1 MTFDVLVNVIGHERK
16 VEDEGDPVA
25 VDEKEECEEAMDG
38 CFWDDVC
45 VQAVAEIDWVDIV
58 TVGISQHMYIY

>member
-1 MTFDVLVNVIGHERK
+1 MVFDILVDVISHERK

-58 TVGISQHMYIY
+58 TVGIS